1 MRRFCTGVLS
11 TVAGTWSS
19 ARAAELRF
27 IYLTP
32 SDRVCGNEYEAGIE
46 KAAQDLQTWFGQ

>member
-1 MRRFCTGVLS
+1 M
-11 TVAGTWSS
+11 AGTWSS